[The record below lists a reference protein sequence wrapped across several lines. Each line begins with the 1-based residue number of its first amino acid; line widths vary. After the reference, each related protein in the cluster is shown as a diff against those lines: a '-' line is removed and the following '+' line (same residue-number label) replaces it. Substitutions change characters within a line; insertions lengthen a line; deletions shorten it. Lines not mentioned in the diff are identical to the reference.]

1 MGSLLKLFIFGLLI
15 YLVLRWLWRQAQ
27 EPNRPAATKSEK
39 APPKPFQ
46 DGDVV
51 DAKFTDL
58 PPEENS
64 KSSPP

>member
-27 EPNRPAATKSEK
+27 EPSKPSTPKSEK
-39 APPKPFQ
+39 TQPKPFQ
-46 DGDVV
+46 EGDVV

-58 PPEENS
+58 PPEKNS
-64 KSSPP
+64 KASPP